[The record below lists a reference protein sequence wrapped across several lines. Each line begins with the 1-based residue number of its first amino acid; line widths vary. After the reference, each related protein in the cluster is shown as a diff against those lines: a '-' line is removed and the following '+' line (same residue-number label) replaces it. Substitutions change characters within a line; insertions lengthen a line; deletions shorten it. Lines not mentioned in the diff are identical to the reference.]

1 MSTVDFV
8 VIGAGIAGASVAYEL
23 AAAAHGSAKSA
34 GAGMRS
40 RAAAAHGSANAA
52 GAGMRSRA
60 AAANCRVVLLEREP
74 HSGYHSTGRSAALFS
89 EIYGNEVVRALSRA
103 SRSFL
108 SEPPAAFADGPL
120 LERRGVLYIATS
132 EQHALIEEFR
142 SEPDIQRDTREISTT
157 EALELVPILRQEKAA
172 YCALEPDAM
181 DVEANALHQGF
192 LKGLRARGGKVMTN
206 CTIESVARVDGD
218 WSVVTGAETFRA
230 PVLINAAG
238 AWADEIAA
246 LAGAPLIGLQP
257 KRRTALLVQPPAAL
271 AIARWPMVMDMEET
285 YYFKPDAGKLL
296 LSPADETPSA
306 PCDAQPD
313 DLDVAIAVDRVE
325 QATTLSI
332 ERVTHSWA
340 GLRSFVADRSPVVGF
355 DPACEGF
362 FWLAAQG
369 GYGIQTAPAMS
380 RVAAALALGRTIA
393 TDIADHGV
401 TAEALSPSR
410 LRNP

>member
-1 MSTVDFV
+1 MATVDFV

-23 AAAAHGSAKSA
+23 AA
-34 GAGMRS
+34 
-40 RAAAAHGSANAA
+40 HGSANAA
-52 GAGMRSRA
+52 GG
-60 AAANCRVVLLEREP
+60 RVVLLEREP

-89 EIYGNEVVRALSRA
+89 EIYGNAVVRALSRA

-108 SEPPAAFADGPL
+108 LEPPAGFADGSL
-120 LERRGVLYIATS
+120 LEPRGVLYIAAS
-132 EQHALIEEFR
+132 DQLALLQDFR
-142 SEPDIQRDTREISTT
+142 NEPDVQRDTREISTA
-157 EALELVPILRQEKAA
+157 EALSLVPILRPEKAA
-172 YCALEPDAM
+172 HCALETDAM

-206 CTIESVARVDGD
+206 CTIKSVARFDGE
-218 WSVVTGAETFRA
+218 WSVVTDAETFKA
-230 PVLINAAG
+230 PVLIDAGG

-257 KRRTALLVQPPAAL
+257 KRRTALLVQPPPEL

-332 ERVTHSWA
+332 DRVTHSWA
-340 GLRSFVADRSPVVGF
+340 GLRSFVPDRSPVVGF
-355 DPACEGF
+355 DPACEGL

-380 RVAAALALGRTIA
+380 RVAAALALGRTIP

-401 TAEALSPSR
+401 TAKALSPAR
-410 LRNP
+410 LRTA

>member
-1 MSTVDFV
+1 MATVDFV

-23 AAAAHGSAKSA
+23 AAA
-34 GAGMRS
+34 
-40 RAAAAHGSANAA
+40 HGSANAA
-52 GAGMRSRA
+52 GRSR
-60 AAANCRVVLLEREP
+60 RVVLLEREP
-74 HSGYHSTGRSAALFS
+74 HFGYHSTGRSAALFS
-89 EIYGNEVVRALSRA
+89 EIYGNAVVRALSRA

-108 SEPPAAFADGPL
+108 LEPPAGFADRSL
-120 LERRGVLYIATS
+120 LEPRGVLYIAAS
-132 EQHALIEEFR
+132 DQLALLQEFR
-142 SEPDIQRDTREISTT
+142 NEPDIQRDTREISTA
-157 EALELVPILRQEKAA
+157 EALSLVPILRPEKAA
-172 YCALEPDAM
+172 HCAIETDAM

-206 CTIESVARVDGD
+206 CAIENVSRLGGD
-218 WSVVTGAETFRA
+218 WSIVTSAETFTA
-230 PVLINAAG
+230 PVLINAGG
-238 AWADEIAA
+238 AWADEVAA

-257 KRRTALLVQPPAAL
+257 KRRTALLVQPPPEL
-271 AIARWPMVMDMEET
+271 AIARWPMVMDLEET

-380 RVAAALALGRTIA
+380 RVAAALALGRTIPN
-393 TDIADHGV
+393 DIADHGV
-401 TAEALSPSR
+401 TAEALSPAR
-410 LRNP
+410 LRTA

>member
-23 AAAAHGSAKSA
+23 AAAAHGRANAAS
-34 GAGMRS
+34 AGMRS
-40 RAAAAHGSANAA
+40 GAAAHGRANAA
-52 GAGMRSRA
+52 GRS
-60 AAANCRVVLLEREP
+60 CRVVLLEREP

-89 EIYGNEVVRALSRA
+89 EIYGNAVVRALSRS

-108 SEPPAAFADGPL
+108 LEPPAGFADGSL
-120 LERRGVLYIATS
+120 LEPRGVLYIATS

-157 EALELVPILRQEKAA
+157 EALERVPILRQEKAA

-192 LKGLRARGGKVMTN
+192 LKGLRARGGKIMTN
-206 CTIESVARVDGD
+206 CAIESVSRLGGD
-218 WSVVTGAETFRA
+218 WSIVTSAETFTA
-230 PVLINAAG
+230 PVLINAGG
-238 AWADEIAA
+238 AWADEVAA

-380 RVAAALALGRTIA
+380 RVAAALALGRTIP

-401 TAEALSPSR
+401 TAEALSPAR